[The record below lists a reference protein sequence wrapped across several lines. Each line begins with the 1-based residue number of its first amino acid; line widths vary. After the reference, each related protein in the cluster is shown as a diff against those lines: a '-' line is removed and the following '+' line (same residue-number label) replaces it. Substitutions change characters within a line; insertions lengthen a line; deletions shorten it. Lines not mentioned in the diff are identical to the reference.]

1 MISFRLTAALL
12 LVAATAFPTF
22 AEETVTCPSLEGIKQ
37 VGSCPTEKELDQTVE
52 AVCSDD
58 PVCIASFKVVRQS
71 KNVAL
76 WETPDGAFA
85 GYVSCALPPGVAQTA
100 KLEAVY
106 MVRRELTGINCLY
119 EKGIRFHQRT
129 KQSCRLSDG
138 REATDAS
145 GPLKIDCTQDAK
157 ACVVTC
163 R

>member
-1 MISFRLTAALL
+1 MKLHRPTAALL
-12 LVAATAFPTF
+12 FAALAALPAR
-22 AEETVTCPSLEGIKQ
+22 AEETVVCPSLEGIKQ
-37 VGSCPTEKELDQTVE
+37 IGNCPTEKELDQTVE

-58 PVCIASFKVVRQS
+58 PVCIAAFKVVRQS

-85 GYVSCALPPGVAQTA
+85 GYVSCALPPGAAQAA

-145 GPLKIDCTQDAK
+145 GPLKIDCAKDAK